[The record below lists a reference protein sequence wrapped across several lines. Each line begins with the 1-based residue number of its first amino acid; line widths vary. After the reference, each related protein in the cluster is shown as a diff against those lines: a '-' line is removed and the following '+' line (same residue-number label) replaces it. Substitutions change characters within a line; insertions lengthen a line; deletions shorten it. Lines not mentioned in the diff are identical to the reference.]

1 MGNRETGI
9 VSIYLK
15 IAKLVVHNVTN
26 EVREYYLYDH
36 LIIPAKYFL
45 SANRWEGRND
55 GIHKSTKSWKQS
67 WSRIRGSPLAKVKK
81 YGYVMLTSGP
91 SNFNPGWMD
100 CKITGLRDFGIS
112 FVFSFIFWWMF
123 RILWD
128 RGFCCNYW
136 LVLVC
141 YQSSSLVLP
150 VVTEKLF
157 EAPGMRAPPYGEPGC
172 PAPQIGSCGRG
183 WIFYPLV
190 TRVTM
195 TICKIWCQ
203 CILGVFPLLLNVL
216 PFFCV
221 NLISKLQ
228 K

>member
-1 MGNRETGI
+1 MC
-9 VSIYLK
+9 Y
-15 IAKLVVHNVTN
+15 NVTN

-141 YQSSSLVLP
+141 YQSSSLV
-150 VVTEKLF
+150 TEKLF
-157 EAPGMRAPPYGEPGC
+157 EAPGMRAPPYEEPGC
-172 PAPQIGSCGRG
+172 PNP
-183 WIFYPLV
+183 V
-190 TRVTM
+190 TRVSD
-195 TICKIWCQ
+195 IIGWR
-203 CILGVFPLLLNVL
+203 LD
-216 PFFCV
+216 
-221 NLISKLQ
+221 LIIINKLRPPACAAQ
-228 K
+228 HVYYCGNRNGWDTHWYCMHDFSELMFSNEISIYLCSDPNS